1 QWGFEAM
8 NMDKLYEFLKDK
20 KPVKKTLLAILDTGV
35 DAAHEDLQANFV
47 STQSKYD
54 YDRMGH
60 GTHCAGIAAAV
71 SNNNK
76 GIASFSQDNAFVQVT
91 SIKVLSDGGYGTQ
104 KMIIDGILEAA
115 DNGAGVISLSLG
127 GPSSDS
133 KQRAYQKA
141 VDYANRK
148 GTIVLVA
155 AGNSKTNA
163 RQYAPANTPG
173 VIAVSAVDT
182 LLGRAN
188 FSNLV
193 QDLDMAVAAPGVKI
207 YSTFPG
213 NQYKT
218 MNGTSM
224 ATPYVSGLVGLMK
237 SLKPSLTTKQVFAI
251 LNKTGLETKDKKET
265 GRLIQP
271 AAAVRELLK

>member
-1 QWGFEAM
+1 
-8 NMDKLYEFLKDK
+8 
-20 KPVKKTLLAILDTGV
+20 KPVKKTRLAILDTGV
-35 DAAHEDLQANFV
+35 DASHEDLADNFV
-47 STQSKYD
+47 STRKKYD
-54 YDRMGH
+54 YDKSGH

-76 GIASFSQDNAFVQVT
+76 GIASFSRNNAFVEVT
-91 SIKVLSDGGYGTQ
+91 SIKVLSDAGYGSQ

-115 DNGAGVISLSLG
+115 DNGADVISLSLG

-133 KQRAYQKA
+133 KQRAYKKA

-148 GTIVLVA
+148 GAIVLVA

-163 RQYAPANTPG
+163 RRYAPANTPG

-182 LLGRAN
+182 LLRRAS
-188 FSNLV
+188 FSNFV
-193 QDLDMAVAAPGVKI
+193 QDLGMAVAAPGVKI

-218 MNGTSM
+218 LNGTSM
-224 ATPYVSGLVGLMK
+224 AAPYVSGLVSLMK
-237 SLKPSLTTKQVFAI
+237 SLRPGLTTRQVFNI
-251 LNKTGLETKDKKET
+251 LNKTGMETKGKKET

-271 AAAVRELLK
+271 AVAVRELLK